1 MRNHNRSTNEFIYQR
16 TNQFNIPVPVRSY
29 GRPTT
34 YRVSNWLHP
43 ANSSCLIEC
52 YSGHHFPLVSYTS
65 TIHIHPDILLDN
77 TNNID
82 THLAPSAQ
90 LINFPSH
97 ATIGSVQKKKKW
109 KIVASNCEYW
119 HANFSIFLLNDWVA
133 LFNVH
138 LEPTISA
145 AVLHMLYHQSDI
157 SHSFVTQ
164 RAPYVRLLYA
174 ICIWK
179 YFAIA
184 NFYVIFNSSEVTVRN
199 TAVACKWT
207 YDAVDASTVRI
218 FIYGFINVF
227 KRSIAFLLNGAN
239 NNRPL

>member
-1 MRNHNRSTNEFIYQR
+1 MFDWMLFWSPFPTRVVHIHNPHSSRYITRQYQQHHHSSRSISSINKFS
-16 TNQFNIPVPVRSY
+16 IPCN
-29 GRPTT
+29 
-34 YRVSNWLHP
+34 NWLC
-43 ANSSCLIEC
+43 S
-52 YSGHHFPLVSYTS
+52 
-65 TIHIHPDILLDN
+65 
-77 TNNID
+77 
-82 THLAPSAQ
+82 
-90 LINFPSH
+90 
-97 ATIGSVQKKKKW
+97 KKKKW

-138 LEPTISA
+138 QEPTISA

-218 FIYGFINVF
+218 FIYIY
-227 KRSIAFLLNGAN
+227 IWIY
-239 NNRPL
+239 